1 MHGSVETLDAELA
14 LPRRRRRRSFV
25 VWIAGISAALVLIG
39 FARTFYLRPLFV
51 HLPLPSLAIVHG
63 TVMTL
68 WVALFVTQVWLVSRG
83 KIALHRKAG
92 IAGMLLAPVVLGLGV
107 AMAILAM
114 RAGHTPVPQVTP
126 QQFLA
131 VPLLNILVFA
141 GLAGTG
147 LALRRRPEIHRRL
160 MLLAMLDLLPPAIAR
175 IPQALD
181 FRAASLPVAIGLV
194 AVLVIACAVR
204 DTRLHRRLHP
214 AFVFGGPAVILALPL
229 AVVVSHTAGWQR
241 FAELLM

>member
-1 MHGSVETLDAELA
+1 MLWISV
-14 LPRRRRRRSFV
+14 
-25 VWIAGISAALVLIG
+25 ISAVLVLVG

-63 TVMTL
+63 TVMSL
-68 WVALFVTQVWLVSRG
+68 WVALFVSQVWLASRG

-92 IAGMLLAPVVLGLGV
+92 IAGMLLMPVVLGLAV
-107 AMAILAM
+107 AMTVQAM

-131 VPLLNILVFA
+131 VPLFNIVVFA

-147 LALRRRPEIHRRL
+147 LALRKRREAHRRL
-160 MLLAMLDLLPPAIAR
+160 MLLAMLSLLPPAIAR

-181 FRAASLPVAIGLV
+181 VFRAGSLFLAIGV
-194 AVLVIACAVR
+194 MAAIIVTCAVR
-204 DTRLHRRLHP
+204 DARRHHRLHP
-214 AFVFGGPAVILALPL
+214 AFGFGGLAAILALPL
-229 AVVVSHTAGWQR
+229 ALVISHTAWWQR
-241 FAELLM
+241 FAELLI